1 MYRNRLYLRLVTFT
15 LLFTVLL
22 APAVPA
28 QAAPASQPAAVPHL
42 DDGYALLDA
51 VNQLRAAYGLAPYR
65 TSVALMISTQ
75 LHSIY
80 QASIGTWSH
89 EGADGT
95 DETQR
100 AVIQGYGNGAAIY
113 CDEAVG
119 FGLNYTAQQ
128 MVDAWNEE
136 THLPIMISTRYIDA
150 GGGAAVDAQ
159 GRIFYTLDVCYYAGE
174 SAVVFSSSAD
184 VTQESTNQYP
194 TTTPQPDGSIIHEV
208 VTGESFFSIADDY
221 ELTLDELLDLNNL
234 TADAFLNPGD
244 LLLVRVAFTPTP
256 SPEPSL
262 TPSPTIPTATRRP
275 TRTATASPI
284 PPNTPLPSAT
294 PTPQPLFR
302 LPDTSTL
309 LGRGLP
315 ALVVVLGSTGIILV
329 IAGII
334 LKRRR

>member
-1 MYRNRLYLRLVTFT
+1 MPLRLTSLS
-15 LLFTVLL
+15 LLFALLAAALL
-22 APAVPA
+22 APALPA
-28 QAAPASQPAAVPHL
+28 QASAVPLPAAAPHL

-51 VNQLRAAYGLAPYR
+51 VNQLRAGYGLAPYQ

-75 LHSIY
+75 LHSVY

-100 AVIQGYGNGAAIY
+100 AAIQGYGGGAAIY

-119 FGLNYTAQQ
+119 FGLNFTAQQ
-128 MVDAWNEE
+128 IVDAWNEP

-159 GRIFYTLDVCYYAGE
+159 GRIFYTLDVCYYSGE

-184 VTQESTNQYP
+184 ITQEPVYQYA
-194 TTTPQPDGSIIHEV
+194 TATPQPDGSIIHEV
-208 VTGESFFSIADDY
+208 EMGESFFSIADDY
-221 ELTLDELLDLNNL
+221 ELTLNELLELNNL
-234 TADAFLNPGD
+234 TSEAMINPGD
-244 LLLVRVAFTPTP
+244 LLLVRVAYTITP

-262 TPSPTIPTATRRP
+262 TPTPVIPTATRRP
-275 TRTATASPI
+275 TRTATAAIPI
-284 PPNTPLPSAT
+284 DTPLPSAT
-294 PTPQPLFR
+294 PTPQPFLR
-302 LPDTSTL
+302 MPDTVTFM
-309 LGRGLP
+309 GRVLP
-315 ALVVVLGSTGIILV
+315 ALAAV
-329 IAGII
+329 IGTAGIALVVAGSI